1 LFRISDFTKEFSK
14 VGQKTDSASE
24 KKKIRILLADDHRVV
39 VEGIKSVLE
48 DHPEFEVVGT
58 ASDGIETVEKVN
70 SVKPDILIL
79 DVSMPNLDGVEAAYQ
94 IREKNSKTAIVVFT
108 MHADKEYVLSLYRA
122 GISGYLFK
130 DEPMSDLVLAL
141 QVVAAGGTY
150 FSEPA
155 NKIIHGHVEDLELG
169 EGKKDKQMKNGIAR
183 LSLREREVFPLLA
196 DGKPVKEI
204 ARTLGISPKT
214 VETHKY
220 NIMEKLNVN
229 SIADLTKIALRKDL
243 IKL

>member
-1 LFRISDFTKEFSK
+1 MNNSKKE
-14 VGQKTDSASE
+14 AE
-24 KKKIRILLADDHRVV
+24 KRIRILIADDHTVV
-39 VEGIKSVLE
+39 VQGIKSILE
-48 DHPEFEVVGT
+48 DYPEFEVIGT
-58 ASDGIETVEKVN
+58 ASDGVEAVEKVETL
-70 SVKPDILIL
+70 KPDILIL

-94 IREKNSKTAIVVFT
+94 IREKNKKIAILVFT

-155 NKIIHGHVEDLELG
+155 NQIIHGHVEDLELG
-169 EGKKDKQMKNGIAR
+169 EGKKAKEMQNGMAK
-183 LSLREREVFPLLA
+183 LSLREKELFPLLA

-204 ARTLGISPKT
+204 AKTLGISPKT

-220 NIMEKLNVN
+220 NIMEKLGAN
-229 SIADLTKIALRKDL
+229 SVAELTKIALRKDL

>member
-1 LFRISDFTKEFSK
+1 M
-14 VGQKTDSASE
+14 VGQKNDSASK
-24 KKKIRILLADDHRVV
+24 KKKIRILIADDHTVV
-39 VEGIKSVLE
+39 VQGIKSILV
-48 DHPEFEVVGT
+48 DHPEFEVIGT
-58 ASDGIETVEKVN
+58 ASDGVEAVEKVE
-70 SVKPDILIL
+70 SLKPDILIL
-79 DVSMPNLDGVEAAYQ
+79 DVSMPNLDGVEAAYR
-94 IREKNSKTAIVVFT
+94 IREKNRKIAILVFT

-141 QVVAAGGTY
+141 QAVAAGGTY

-155 NKIIHGHVEDLELG
+155 NKVIHGHVEDLELG
-169 EGKKDKQMKNGIAR
+169 EGKKAKDMQNGMAKR
-183 LSLREREVFPLLA
+183 GLREKELFPLLA

-204 ARTLGISPKT
+204 AKTLGISPKT

-220 NIMEKLNVN
+220 NIMEKLGVN
-229 SIADLTKIALRKDL
+229 SVAELTKIALKKDL

>member
-1 LFRISDFTKEFSK
+1 MNNSKKE
-14 VGQKTDSASE
+14 AE
-24 KKKIRILLADDHRVV
+24 KRIRILIADDHTVV
-39 VEGIKSVLE
+39 VQGIKSILE
-48 DHPEFEVVGT
+48 DYPEFEVIGT
-58 ASDGIETVEKVN
+58 ASDGVEAVEKVETL
-70 SVKPDILIL
+70 KPNILIL

-94 IREKNSKTAIVVFT
+94 IREKNKKIAILVFT

-155 NKIIHGHVEDLELG
+155 NQIIHGHVEDLELG
-169 EGKKDKQMKNGIAR
+169 EGKKAKEMQNGMAK
-183 LSLREREVFPLLA
+183 LSLREKELFPLLA

-204 ARTLGISPKT
+204 AKTLGISPKT

-220 NIMEKLNVN
+220 NIMEKLGAN
-229 SIADLTKIALRKDL
+229 SVAELTKIALRKDL

>member
-1 LFRISDFTKEFSK
+1 MNNSKKE
-14 VGQKTDSASE
+14 AE
-24 KKKIRILLADDHRVV
+24 KRIRILIADDHTVV
-39 VEGIKSVLE
+39 VQGIKSILE
-48 DHPEFEVVGT
+48 DYPEFEVIGT
-58 ASDGIETVEKVN
+58 ASDGVEAVEKVETL
-70 SVKPDILIL
+70 KPDILIL

-94 IREKNSKTAIVVFT
+94 IREKNKKIAILVFT

-130 DEPMSDLVLAL
+130 DEPMTDLVLAL

-155 NKIIHGHVEDLELG
+155 NQIIHGHVEDLELG
-169 EGKKDKQMKNGIAR
+169 EGKKAKEMQNGMAK
-183 LSLREREVFPLLA
+183 LSLREKELFPLLA

-204 ARTLGISPKT
+204 AKTLGISPKT

-220 NIMEKLNVN
+220 NIMEKLGAN
-229 SIADLTKIALRKDL
+229 SVAELTKIALRKDL